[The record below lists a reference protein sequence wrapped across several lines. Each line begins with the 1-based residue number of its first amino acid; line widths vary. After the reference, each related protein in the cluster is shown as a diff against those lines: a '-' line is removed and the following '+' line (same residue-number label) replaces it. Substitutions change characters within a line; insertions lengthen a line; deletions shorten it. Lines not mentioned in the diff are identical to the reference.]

1 MLFVDISTERPPT
14 MSQLAPVLSVSPC
27 RGLVDEKL
35 KVLVENLPPGH
46 PVTLHSLHLSEDN
59 DYWEAFGHYVSDH
72 WGVVSGGLL
81 FLLSVFPL
89 LL

>member
-1 MLFVDISTERPPT
+1 
-14 MSQLAPVLSVSPC
+14 MSRLAPVLSVSPC

-35 KVLVENLPPGH
+35 TVLVENLPPAL

-72 WGVVSGGLL
+72 RGVVSGGLL
-81 FLLSVFPL
+81 FLLCAIHLEIFL
-89 LL
+89 